1 MSLEIESLE
10 SQNHHPSSTAKNET
24 RYQLWMER
32 MINKKLEEQHGVR
45 TFLSNN
51 DTKEN
56 NELFGVDAVVSRL
69 V

>member
-1 MSLEIESLE
+1 
-10 SQNHHPSSTAKNET
+10 
-24 RYQLWMER
+24 

-45 TFLSNN
+45 TFLCNN